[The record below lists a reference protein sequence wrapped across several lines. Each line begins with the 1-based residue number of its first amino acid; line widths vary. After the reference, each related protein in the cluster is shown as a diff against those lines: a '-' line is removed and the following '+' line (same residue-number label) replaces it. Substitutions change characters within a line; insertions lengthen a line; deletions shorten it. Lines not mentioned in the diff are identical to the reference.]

1 VAELHRIGFAAVFA
15 ADADFQV
22 RPGRPALLDRDL
34 HQAAEAFPVNRLERI
49 AGRDV
54 VLLIV
59 ADERAVIV
67 AAHAE
72 RRLRQVVGAEAEE
85 LRFFGDL
92 IRHHASARQ
101 FDHRADEVFHFDAF
115 FLEDFLGRLVDDF
128 GLRLE
133 FRQEADRDLWIGARI
148 GLRTEIGVV
157 CSKSFRGGGPS

>member
-1 VAELHRIGFAAVFA
+1 
-15 ADADFQV
+15 
-22 RPGRPALLDRDL
+22 
-34 HQAAEAFPVNRLERI
+34 
-49 AGRDV
+49 
-54 VLLIV
+54 V
-59 ADERAVIV
+59 ADERAVVV